1 MCALLGALGALDALD
16 AEVFSLTIVSSHPIQ
31 YNAPWFRAL
40 SERVDLR
47 VLYAHRQDPKQQ
59 GRAGYG
65 VEFDWDIDLLSG
77 YASSFLNNRSVRP
90 GVDYF
95 AGCDTPDVNMHL
107 GSPDAVIV
115 LGWHLKTYW
124 QAARAARAR
133 GIPVAVRSDSQL
145 NTPRPW
151 WLRAA
156 KRIAYPRRLAA
167 FDRYLPVGMRSL
179 DYLVA
184 YGVSRDKCEICPHT
198 IDVERFKAKAD
209 EQGRSMR
216 ESFGLAP
223 DVRIA
228 AFAGRM
234 VEWKR
239 PEDVIDAV
247 SRCTRSPWVCLF
259 IGAGPERA
267 NLESLASARGVNSIF
282 VGFRNQGEMPAVL
295 AASDVLVIPSDG
307 NETWGLVANEALA
320 SGSPVVVSDQ
330 AGCAADLG
338 AYDAVQ
344 VYRCGDTAALA
355 NCLEVIASR
364 PRQAWRDAA
373 LVTARRFTPDVAAR
387 AIERMLGNLR

>member
-1 MCALLGALGALDALD
+1 M
-16 AEVFSLTIVSSHPIQ
+16 FSLTIVSSHPIQ
-31 YNAPWFRAL
+31 YNAPWFRSL
-40 SERVDLR
+40 SDRVDLR
-47 VLYAHRQDPKQQ
+47 VLYAHRQEPKQQ

-65 VEFDWDIDLLSG
+65 VAFDWDIDLLSG
-77 YASSFLNNRSVRP
+77 YASSFLRNRSVRP
-90 GVDYF
+90 GVDHF
-95 AGCDTPDVNMHL
+95 AGCDTPDVNEHL

-151 WLRAA
+151 WLRVV

-167 FDRYLPVGMRSL
+167 FDRYLPVGVRSL
-179 DYLVA
+179 DYLIA
-184 YGVSRDKCEICPHT
+184 YGAPRHKCQVCPHT
-198 IDVERFKAKAD
+198 VDVERFRASA
-209 EQGRSMR
+209 ESHGRSIR

-239 PEDVIDAV
+239 PKDLIDAI
-247 SRCTRSPWVCLF
+247 SRCTGSTWVCLF
-259 IGAGPERA
+259 IGAGPEREE
-267 NLESLASARGVNSIF
+267 LEAVASARGVQAIF

-338 AYDAVQ
+338 SCEGVQ
-344 VYRCGDTAALA
+344 VYPCGDTAALA
-355 NCLEVIASR
+355 NCLGVVASR
-364 PRQAWRDAA
+364 SREAWRDAA
-373 LVTARRFTPDVAAR
+373 LATAQTFTPDVAAR
-387 AIERMLGNLR
+387 AVERLLESLR